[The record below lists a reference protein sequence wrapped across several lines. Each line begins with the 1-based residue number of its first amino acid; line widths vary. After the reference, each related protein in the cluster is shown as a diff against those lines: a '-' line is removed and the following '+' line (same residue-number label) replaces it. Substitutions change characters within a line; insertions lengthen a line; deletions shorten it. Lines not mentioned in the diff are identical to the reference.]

1 MKADLTVPAG
11 TLDRLLGNQAGLNE
25 YIGLEEHELRAI
37 ASLAVRLYEQGRTP
51 EARTVFQGLIAL
63 DPNLYLGNAALG
75 AMDLT
80 DGRLDSA
87 LSHLTKAVEL
97 NPDDPSVHA
106 NLGEVLLRR
115 ARSTEAQ
122 EHFQRAESLDPLSRD
137 PGANRARAIM
147 AGLNLAAPETQ
158 ETQPL
163 D

>member
-1 MKADLTVPAG
+1 MKADFTVPAG
-11 TLDRLLGNQAGLNE
+11 TLDKLLENKVGLNE
-25 YIGLEEHELRAI
+25 YIGLEEHELRAM
-37 ASLAVRLYEQGRTP
+37 ASLAVRLYEQGRAA
-51 EARTVFQGLIAL
+51 EARTVFQGLIAV

-106 NLGEVLLRR
+106 NLGEVLLRQ

-122 EHFQRAESLDPLSRD
+122 EHFQRALALDPLSQD

-147 AGLNLAAPETQ
+147 AGLNLASSPSKT
-158 ETQPL
+158 L
-163 D
+163 